1 MEHLRNVVCAL
12 LLTTVLA
19 FSVVAGEIQN
29 PGDEPPPPPI
39 PTSAVSSTAG
49 EIQNPGLTATVL
61 ELVASMLA
69 MF

>member
-19 FSVVAGEIQN
+19 FSAIAGEIQN
-29 PGDEPPPPPI
+29 PGDEPPPPP
-39 PTSAVSSTAG
+39 TSTESSTAG

-61 ELVASMLA
+61 ELVASVLA